1 MPFQDL
7 GGWNDWRWVV
17 FKDPETRRKG
27 LTPEQRKKIIEFVS
41 EAGKLD
47 GVLGWYMADEP
58 ECRDNNPVWYEEARE
73 LIAEIDPYHPCFMLN
88 WGTGGMRRYY
98 KGCDILLPD
107 CYPQYFEDGT
117 TSKKPLGTFGICQ
130 GLHFAPP
137 RMADAAYDL
146 MAGAFPRWKNTGNPS
161 DLS

>member
-1 MPFQDL
+1 
-7 GGWNDWRWVV
+7 
-17 FKDPETRRKG
+17 
-27 LTPEQRKKIIEFVS
+27 
-41 EAGKLD
+41 
-47 GVLGWYMADEP
+47 MADEP

-117 TSKKPLGTFGICQ
+117 TSKNRWEPSEYAKVSTSLRPAWQMPLMTSWP
-130 GLHFAPP
+130 A
-137 RMADAAYDL
+137 
-146 MAGAFPRWKNTGNPS
+146 
-161 DLS
+161 LSRDGD